1 MNTSRPAACLA
12 TLALALGVLVPSGI
26 SITADELARQVEDK
40 YRSFETLS
48 MDFVRMV
55 RSKVFETK
63 TTVQGNMIFK
73 NPDKFRIET
82 QDETVTSDGKFVW
95 TYSAE
100 NAQVIKNLADRS
112 EDFFK
117 PYQYLSDFRS
127 RYVPRLEGEEKVD
140 GTRCFR
146 LVLTP
151 KEDDAFII
159 NMTVWVDQKSLLAQK
174 LIYQDLNG
182 NQVTLTFRHIK
193 PNRKIKDSEFVYQ
206 APPGVEEVDLS
217 Q

>member
-1 MNTSRPAACLA
+1 
-12 TLALALGVLVPSGI
+12 LALGVLVPGGGC
-26 SITADELARQVEDK
+26 ITADELAKQVEDK

-48 MDFVRMV
+48 MDFVKMV

-63 TTVQGNMIFK
+63 TTVQGKMIFK

-140 GTRCFR
+140 GTRCFK

-206 APPGVEEVDLS
+206 APPGVQEVDLS

>member
-1 MNTSRPAACLA
+1 MNRSQLASCL
-12 TLALALGVLVPSGI
+12 TALALIFGVLASGGS

-40 YRSFETLS
+40 YRSFESLS
-48 MDFVRMV
+48 MDFVKVV

-63 TTVQGNMIFK
+63 TTVQGKMIFK
-73 NPDKFRIET
+73 NPDKFRIDT
-82 QDETVTSDGKFVW
+82 KDETVTSDGRFVW

-100 NAQVIKNLADRS
+100 NAQVIKNLADSS
-112 EDFFK
+112 EDFFT
-117 PYQYLSDFRS
+117 PYQYLSDFGS
-127 RYVPRLEGEEKVD
+127 RYVPKLEGEEKVD
-140 GTRCFR
+140 GTSCFK

-151 KEDDAFII
+151 KEKDAFII
-159 NMTVWVDQKSLLAQK
+159 NMTVWVDQKSLLAQR

-182 NQVTLTFRHIK
+182 NQVTLTFQHIK
-193 PNRKIKDSEFVYQ
+193 PNRKIKDSEFSYQ

>member
-1 MNTSRPAACLA
+1 MNTSRPAVCLA
-12 TLALALGVLVPSGI
+12 TLVWALGVLASSGS
-26 SITADELARQVEDK
+26 SITADQLARQVEDK

-63 TTVQGNMIFK
+63 TTVQGKMMFK

-127 RYVPRLEGEEKVD
+127 RYVPKLEGAEKID
-140 GTRCFR
+140 GDRCFK
-146 LVLTP
+146 LALTP
-151 KEDDAFII
+151 KENDAFIK
-159 NMTVWVDQKSLLAQK
+159 NMTVWVDQKSLLAQR

-182 NQVTLTFRHIK
+182 NQVTLTFQHIK

-206 APPGVEEVDLS
+206 VPPGVEEVDLS

>member
-63 TTVQGNMIFK
+63 TTVQGKMIFK

-140 GTRCFR
+140 GTRCFK